1 MLAAAAVAVAH
12 CLRIANLELHAAAQA
27 GSLEN
32 FRHHDPFQKLGLP
45 IRGDPISALRDT
57 AGVSRENVELLRRA
71 VDAYNRRDVEALV
84 AELDPEV
91 EWMPALPGLVAGEAA
106 VYRGHEG
113 IAQMFADLFEVLDE
127 IHFSYDDVRDLGDR
141 VVAIGSIRTRGK
153 ASGAETESPYVN
165 VAELRDGKGIRLR
178 GYLDVDEALA
188 ASRTRGVERSPKRFR
203 AASRGLP
210 PQRSGT

>member
-1 MLAAAAVAVAH
+1 M
-12 CLRIANLELHAAAQA
+12 
-27 GSLEN
+27 
-32 FRHHDPFQKLGLP
+32 
-45 IRGDPISALRDT
+45 
-57 AGVSRENVELLRRA
+57 SRENVELLRRA

-165 VAELRDGKGIRLR
+165 VADLRDGKGIRLR

-188 ASRTRGVERSPKRFR
+188 A
-203 AASRGLP
+203 AGLA
-210 PQRSGT
+210 Q